1 MPGDKKKKKKK
12 KSRHRSDDDDDEEAP
27 LPIERGEAEFA
38 QAAAV
43 NADREVAGDSGAA
56 GDDDDEDA
64 VPAPIEEP
72 DLHAAVDVAV
82 PQFTEDGLAVAT
94 AIDASAED
102 DYIYA
107 AIEYDPDSKPP
118 LHKNQRFR
126 VYTALAFVVVI
137 SVVTVVVVYV
147 TKSAKAAEV
156 TDVEVL
162 VNGDPTGSPTGAPTT
177 DREASGI
184 REQVE
189 AGILQR
195 GANFSTIDDLY
206 DPRYRALDW
215 ILHYDQQ
222 QLDSD
227 DKRLYQRYVLALL
240 AYALDS
246 LAWIHC
252 GEHRVFGNVTE
263 RYKNEDCQVE
273 GVGGFKPY
281 KVWLSSTDECS
292 WYGVICS
299 SDDVVRGLEL
309 MGNGVVGEIPPEI
322 SQLRFLSYLALNGN
336 CLYGTIPPEFGTMRN
351 LLSLELHG
359 NGLSGDLPVE
369 MYDASKLQL
378 LNVAM
383 QFEYSYQC
391 QMSNGTWVDTLYER
405 GGISSDEYN
414 WGLSGVLLSSNVSK
428 WESMKGLHLFDNS
441 FYGGIAEEIGDLKY
455 LVYLRAQNNQFSG
468 MLPNG
473 LLRLKRLRELH
484 LENNRFYTDIPPDIG
499 QMKDLQD
506 FRIGNNEGHG
516 RIPDSLYDLTKL
528 KMLWLQDTLACDEY
542 GLNCIISNDVGFA
555 GSLSPKIGQLRKLS
569 HLIINANPLT
579 GVIPSEIGQCEKLSI
594 LHIHKT
600 NIEGR
605 SPKELCELR
614 DKELHGAGGVF
625 YSDCRPNNRTREPF
639 FRCDCCTDCCD
650 HTTQVCIADD

>member
-1 MPGDKKKKKKK
+1 MPDKKKKKKK
-12 KSRHRSDDDDDEEAP
+12 QRSRRQSDEEADEEEAP

-38 QAAAV
+38 QVAAV
-43 NADREVAGDSGAA
+43 NADHEAA
-56 GDDDDEDA
+56 GDQDGMDEEDA

-72 DLHAAVDVAV
+72 DLHAAADTV
-82 PQFTEDGLAVAT
+82 PQFTEEGLAVAT
-94 AIDASAED
+94 AIDMSAED
-102 DYIYA
+102 DYIFA

-118 LHKNQRFR
+118 LHKNVRFR
-126 VYTALAFVVVI
+126 VYATLAFVVVI

-147 TKSAKAAEV
+147 TKSAKGADITE
-156 TDVEVL
+156 VEVL
-162 VNGDPTGSPTGAPTT
+162 VNGAPTGSPTGAPTT

-195 GANFSTIDDLY
+195 GANFSTIDDPY

-246 LAWIHC
+246 LAWNNC
-252 GEHRVFGNVTE
+252 GEHRIFGNTTE
-263 RYKNEDCQVE
+263 NYVNEECQVE
-273 GVGGFKPY
+273 GVGGAKSY
-281 KVWLSSTDECS
+281 NVWLTSTDECS

-309 MGNGVVGEIPPEI
+309 MGQGLIGEIPPEI
-322 SQLRFLSYLALNGN
+322 SQLRFLSYLAFNGN

-359 NGLSGDLPVE
+359 NGLSGELPVE
-369 MYDASKLQL
+369 LYDASKLQL

-391 QMSNGTWVDTLYER
+391 RMSNGTWVDTLYER
-405 GGISSDEYN
+405 GGVSSDNYN
-414 WGLSGVLLSSNVSK
+414 NGLTGEVLSSNVSK

-441 FYGGIAEEIGDLKY
+441 FYGPIAEEVGELKY
-455 LVYLRAQNNQFSG
+455 LVYLRAQNNRFWG

-473 LLRLKRLRELH
+473 ILKLKRLRELH
-484 LENNRFYTDIPPDIG
+484 LEYNLFYTDIPPEIG
-499 QMKDLQD
+499 SMKDLQIL
-506 FRIGNNEGHG
+506 RMGNNEAFGK
-516 RIPDSLYDLTKL
+516 IPESLYDLAKL
-528 KMLWLQDTLACDEY
+528 KMLWLQDTMACDED
-542 GLNCIISNDVGFA
+542 GDNCVISNESGFS
-555 GSLSPKIGQLRKLS
+555 GSISPKIGQLKKLS
-569 HLIINANPLT
+569 HLIINANPFT
-579 GVIPSEIGQCEKLSI
+579 GAIPSEIGQCEKLAI
-594 LHIHKT
+594 LHMHKT

-605 SPKELCELR
+605 SPKELCALR
-614 DKELHGAGGVF
+614 DVELHGAGGVF

-639 FRCDCCTDCCD
+639 FRCDCCSDCCD